1 MSMSTIRDG
10 LKTRLATISGLR
22 AYDTMPDN
30 PSPPFAVVVPGPINY
45 DVAMA
50 RGLDEQEFDILV
62 VVSRVHERIGQDLL
76 DGYCDRSGP
85 TSIKAAIE
93 GDRTLSGAC
102 DTLRVTQM
110 RNYQALAIGEVQYLA
125 AEFVVQ
131 LYVSA

>member
-1 MSMSTIRDG
+1 MSMSTLRDG

-22 AYDTMPDN
+22 AYDTIPDN
-30 PSPPFAVVVPGPINY
+30 PSPPFAVVVPGSITF
-45 DVAMA
+45 DSAFA
-50 RGLDEQEFDILV
+50 RGLDEYEFSVLV

-76 DGYCDRSGP
+76 DGYCAASGS
-85 TSIKAAIE
+85 TSVKAAIE
-93 GDRTLSGAC
+93 GDRTLSGAA

-131 LYVSA
+131 LYATA